1 MSRASIRAAV
11 TDFLSEPPIE
21 GLSFVK
27 SSAPKRV
34 EAKEFYAGLPLGA
47 MSGCGAEVHIR
58 NQHEERAS
66 VGGAHGGGKW
76 RTYEVWLVL
85 RFRSRHPKP
94 EDAEQDADAM
104 FDAITDRFHAD
115 RTMGG
120 RVFQAG
126 EGPGPDL
133 RIVSYMGRYVEN
145 VFHNTYEV
153 RFVVREWLVNT

>member
-1 MSRASIRAAV
+1 MSRASVRAAV
-11 TDFLSEPPIE
+11 TDFLSEPPID

-27 SSAPKRV
+27 SSTPKRV

-58 NQHEERAS
+58 NQHEERES
-66 VGGAHGGGKW
+66 FGGAIGGSKW
-76 RTYEVWLVL
+76 RTYDVRLVL
-85 RFRSRHPKP
+85 RFRSRHSKP
-94 EDAEQDADAM
+94 EDAENDADTM
-104 FDAITDRFHAD
+104 FDAITNRFHAD

-133 RIVSYMGRYVEN
+133 RIASYMGRYVEN

-153 RFVVREWLVNT
+153 RITVREWLANT